1 MLAPSFE
8 VEDQGAA
15 KKEQIKQ
22 KETKVTKVLF
32 EMGGNFWPKES
43 FVVFAIFFLHIFTT
57 NNHSTPGQRLR
68 IIFVTKCLPSR
79 QHQR

>member
-57 NNHSTPGQRLR
+57 NNHSSPDND
-68 IIFVTKCLPSR
+68 CE
-79 QHQR
+79 